1 MKINLKKGRVN
12 MDLKTYE
19 KTRYQN
25 IYRHKKNKN
34 YMIMI
39 SKPTKT
45 SISRID
51 GKKIEKLEDALKIR
65 DNPKIKLQKG
75 NEAMYKESFDDVWEK
90 YIESCITEKK
100 LAYNTLIRKNK
111 SYNKYIKGVFLKRLS
126 KITQKDIIEHLKY
139 LNCSDKQ
146 KNQVLKELKA
156 FFNWCIE
163 KEYIIISPILNIK
176 PIKQAKIEM
185 KYWTPKELKRF
196 LECLE
201 NDILSDDKKK
211 VAIARRTKIF
221 VLIEFS
227 LGDRVGETRAL
238 KYNCFDKLSETV
250 TINHSIN
257 YNRNDKDFLSL
268 TKNYQSQRVIDVTDR
283 LIYEI
288 DDYKQFLKENTRYQI
303 SDDDLIF
310 FNYATNKPIS
320 DTALRKIFYEYCE
333 KAKVKKIR
341 MYDLRHTYVA
351 TMMSEGKELYHIS
364 SRLGHSNFSTTVNK
378 YGHLSNKTRKEIA
391 KITDKYI

>member
-1 MKINLKKGRVN
+1 
-12 MDLKTYE
+12 
-19 KTRYQN
+19 
-25 IYRHKKNKN
+25 
-34 YMIMI
+34 MI

-75 NEAMYKESFDDVWEK
+75 NEAMYKENFDDVWEK
-90 YIESCITEKK
+90 YIESCTIEKQ

-111 SYNKYIKGVFLKRLS
+111 SYNKYIKGVFSKRLS
-126 KITQKDIIEHLKY
+126 KITQKEIIDHLKY

-163 KEYIIISPILNIK
+163 KEYIIFSPIANIK

-185 KYWTPKELKRF
+185 KYWTPEELKRF

-211 VAIARRTKIF
+211 VTIARRTKIF

-238 KYNCFDKLSETV
+238 KYNSFDKLAGTV

-268 TKNYQSQRVIDVTDR
+268 TKNYQSQRVVDITDR